1 MKIDI
6 FPHILPIKYK
16 EALYKK
22 ASSGFHLQ
30 DVIEATPS
38 LFDLEHRFRIMD
50 KYEGLQHVLT
60 LGAPPVEMVA
70 DAKTAVELSML
81 ANDEMAELVVK
92 YPDRFPAA
100 VASLPM
106 NDMDAALKEADRA
119 INDLKFKGVQ
129 IFTPTDGK
137 PLDSPEFLPLYEMM
151 AQYDLPIW
159 IHPERDVN
167 FVDYPNESRSRYMI
181 FHIFGWP
188 YETAAA
194 MTRLVMSGVL
204 ERHPDLKFITHHCG
218 GLVPYFEQRIIGAYD
233 HAEILRGAKY
243 KQGLSKEPIEYFKMF
258 YNDTAI
264 YGNTPG
270 LMCGY
275 AFCGPDHI
283 VFATDFPY
291 DSELGD
297 RYTRQTIEAIEQM
310 EISDME
316 KKKIFEDNAKY
327 LLHLPASV

>member
-6 FPHILPIKYK
+6 FPHILPLKYK
-16 EALYKK
+16 EALYKVVPP
-22 ASSGFHLQ
+22 GFHLQ
-30 DVIEATPS
+30 DVIDATTS
-38 LFDLEHRFRIMD
+38 LFDLDYRFKLMD
-50 KYEGLQHVLT
+50 KYPGLQHILT

-70 DAKTAVELSML
+70 DAKTAADL
-81 ANDEMAELVVK
+81 ARLGNDEMAELVQK

-106 NDMDAALKEADRA
+106 NDMDAALREADRA
-119 INDLKFKGVQ
+119 IKELDFRGVQ

-137 PLDSPEFLPLYEMM
+137 PLDSPEFMPLYDKM
-151 AQYDLPIW
+151 AEYDLPIW

-167 FVDYPNESRSRYMI
+167 FVDYPGEKRSRYMI

-194 MTRLVMSGVL
+194 MTRLVFSGVFDK
-204 ERHPDLKFITHHCG
+204 HPNIKFITHHCG

-233 HAEILRGAKY
+233 HAEVLRGAKY
-243 KQGLSKEPIEYFKMF
+243 KQGLRKEPIEYFKMF

-264 YGNTPG
+264 YGHTPG

-275 AFCGPDHI
+275 AFCGPERL
-283 VFATDFPY
+283 VFGTDFPY

-297 RYTRQTIEAIEQM
+297 RYTRQTIESVEQM
-310 EISDME
+310 DIGDKE
-316 KKKIFEDNAKY
+316 KKMIFEDNARR
-327 LLHLPASV
+327 LLKLTE